1 MREMYKKK
9 VLTRESEPTPFSYHD
24 SSFSMRHETESG
36 HTSQNTVVYQPT
48 ISKEQ
53 LSKLVSNESRYIR
66 RSDK

>member
-1 MREMYKKK
+1 MREGYKKK
-9 VLTRESEPTPFSYHD
+9 VLIRESEPTPFSYRV

>member
-9 VLTRESEPTPFSYHD
+9 VLTRESEPTPFSYRD